1 MGDMSS
7 KNVLDYVNFKII
19 DILNKNSSV
28 PFVELAKQIGI
39 SDATVHA
46 RVKKLISM
54 GIIKKFSIFVDNN
67 LIGYDHLA
75 FIMVK
80 VEKGKA
86 DQAVM
91 VLETIEEILEIHE
104 IYDKFDLLV
113 KIRAKSL
120 NNMRDTIV
128 NKILT
133 ISFVK
138 EIELMTVL
146 RTRKEEQMV
155 SLRSDLYEKSKDFF
169 GLG

>member
-1 MGDMSS
+1 MSS
-7 KNVLDYVNFKII
+7 KNLLDYVNFKII

-39 SDATVHA
+39 SDATVHS
-46 RVKKLISM
+46 RVKKLIST

-80 VEKGKA
+80 LEKGKA
-86 DQAVM
+86 DEAVII
-91 VLETIEEILEIHE
+91 LETIEEILEIHE

-120 NNMRDTIV
+120 KNMRDTIV

-133 ISFVK
+133 VSFVK

-155 SLRSDLYEKSKDFF
+155 SLRNDISEKSRDFF
-169 GLG
+169 

>member
-1 MGDMSS
+1 MSA

-120 NNMRDTIV
+120 KNMRDTIV

-146 RTRKEEQMV
+146 STRKEEQMV
-155 SLRSDLYEKSKDFF
+155 SLKSDLYDKSKDFF
-169 GLG
+169 DLS